1 MKRFTNTDKWDD
13 SWHGNLSNVHKLAWS
28 FVNDRCNQAGIIELP
43 NFLFAGYLGDSTFTM
58 EAFAEIAGKER
69 LVKLPSE
76 KWWLPKYI
84 GFQNAGGLSALK
96 KPHQPAIRLVLKHHL
111 PVLIG
116 NDSKGTYSIHN
127 QWVIEG
133 YPKGI
138 EYPSSSNVLG
148 IRFESNS
155 SEERDK
161 EKEKEKEREREE
173 GLRGDGFLDFDLELP
188 PCCALNI
195 EPTTDEID
203 AARRHDP
210 VAPLV
215 KQTGLTRDQKTAYI
229 ATLNSGAEKFT
240 PESLLLAYAN
250 ELTQREYRVY
260 RGGIGQRTAPLVSL
274 NSFRTDCERFV
285 DLARKRPEM
294 NKLVPKEVAAASHVD
309 LKTPPAFHWQ
319 RAAGILNG
327 TGVETAAVWSSLP
340 ESRRRIIATKGADA
354 LAHPEKYAKAARA

>member
-1 MKRFTNTDKWDD
+1 MKKFTCTDKWDNN
-13 SWHGNLSNVHKLAWS
+13 WHFALSPFHKLAWS
-28 FVNDRCNQAGIIELP
+28 FVNDRCDHAGVIEVPDVLM
-43 NFLFAGYLGDSTFTM
+43 AGYVGDPTFTM
-58 EAFAEIAGKER
+58 EAFAIIAGPER
-69 LVKLPSE
+69 IVRLASGA
-76 KWWLPKYI
+76 WWLPKYV
-84 GFQNAGGLSALK
+84 GFQHAGGVSAKK
-96 KPHQPAIRLVLKHHL
+96 KPHQPAVRSIIKNRL
-111 PVLIG
+111 PILIG
-116 NDSKGTYSIHN
+116 NDSDGVYAVHN
-127 QWVIEG
+127 QWVKDSSL
-133 YPKGI
+133 YPI
-138 EYPSSSNVLG
+138 PYPTDRDVL
-148 IRFESNS
+148 RKTYVNDSYRD
-155 SEERDK
+155 RDK
-161 EKEKEKEREREE
+161 EKDKEKETDQ
-173 GLRGDGFLDFDLELP
+173 GLHADGFLDFALELP

-215 KQTGLTRDQKTAYI
+215 KQTGLTRDQMTAYI

-260 RGGIGQRTAPLVSL
+260 RGGVGQRTAPFVTMG
-274 NSFRTDCERFV
+274 SFRTDCERFV

-294 NKLVPKEVAAASHVD
+294 NKLVLREAAASSHID
-309 LKTPPAFHWQ
+309 LRTPPAFNW
-319 RAAGILNG
+319 RKAAGILNG